1 MPDDQQ
7 NQNAHTIAL
16 TALTTIS
23 AHITECDKRDS
34 RNERIFQQIRDGLAD
49 ADRQSES
56 RIATLTAKHEETQKE
71 VNKIQVR
78 IGMALGAL
86 LLLGKAIDLILS
98 IKHP

>member
-1 MPDDQQ
+1 MSEEQQ

-23 AHITECDKRDS
+23 AHISECDKRDS
-34 RNERIFQQIRDGLAD
+34 RNEKIFKEIRDGLSEAD
-49 ADRQSES
+49 TKSES
-56 RIATLTAKHEETQKE
+56 RIAALTVKHEEMRGE

-86 LLLGKAIDLILS
+86 LLLGKVLDVVLS